1 MKIRRHWNWDRL
13 MMIIWLIMALPV
25 GILFFVHL
33 HSDLKLKV
41 SGIETV
47 WAVTNVKTEYRTNDV
62 EHYSVSIK
70 YDCWSKEWVESNVM
84 RWSSNT
90 YCYEIG
96 DEIVLYCDEN
106 EPEKFMIK
114 EEFLDG
120 LPIVLFFFVPWF
132 IIFLIWIIRVKR
144 QNKQKKVDQ
153 ELKQFGTKVEATI
166 VDISQSGI
174 NFAQKLWFKI
184 TAEYWENMFISEDIY
199 ANIYYFLDIWD
210 KIDVYLD
217 NEDHSKYC
225 MDVDSILEKN
235 DKVLNVVANKK
246 WGELIIYWMV
256 VLIMSLLFMY
266 ENNWLDLTS
275 RLSLFISLLFIVAI
289 CLIWFWVKR
298 VIKQKNREKL
308 EQSGTKLE
316 ATVLL
321 ELKIPITRNRHLD
334 YKYKIVAK
342 YNKETFL
349 SDEYS
354 KSINNKI
361 KKWAKIDVYLD
372 ESDHSRYWMD
382 MDSISEI
389 DYDNTMIIN

>member
-13 MMIIWLIMALPV
+13 MIVIWLIMMLPL
-25 GILFFVHL
+25 GILFFRSFL
-33 HSDLKLKV
+33 SDYKLKTH
-41 SGIETV
+41 GIETV
-47 WAVTNVKTEYRTNDV
+47 WIVTNVKTEYRIEDK
-62 EHYSVSIK
+62 EYYSISLK
-70 YDCWSKEWVESNVM
+70 YDCWSKKWIEKNGI
-84 RWSSNT
+84 NT
-90 YCYEIG
+90 STTYYRI
-96 DEIVLYCDEN
+96 DEKIALYCDEN
-106 EPEKFMIK
+106 EPEKFVMKK
-114 EEFLDG
+114 ETIFLDR
-120 LPIVLFFFVPWF
+120 LLWLFILMPWF
-132 IIFLIWIIRVKR
+132 IIFLAWIIRVKR

-166 VDISQSGI
+166 VNIRQSNI

-246 WGELIIYWMV
+246 WCELIIYWMV
-256 VLIMSLLFMY
+256 VLIMSILFMY

-275 RLSLFISLLFIVAI
+275 RLSLFIILLFIVAI

-298 VIKQKNREKL
+298 LIKQKNRQKL
-308 EQSGTKLE
+308 EQSGTKVE
-316 ATVLL
+316 ATILL
-321 ELKIPITRNRHLD
+321 ELKIPITRNRSLA

-354 KSINNKI
+354 KSIKI
-361 KKWAKIDVYLD
+361 KKWAKINVYLD
-372 ESDHSRYWMD
+372 ESDHSKYWMD